1 MHLCKVPNLIRHK
14 NSLKDCILL
23 LYNTVALLQQACV
36 VKCNNCIHAA
46 GARGDAEGQLLQT
59 IFARQSKDIFI
70 LIKFLK
76 IFSIAPSK

>member
-23 LYNTVALLQQACV
+23 VRIHTLYNTVALLQQACV

-46 GARGDAEGQLLQT
+46 GARGDDASNNFFPDKAKT
-59 IFARQSKDIFI
+59 F
-70 LIKFLK
+70 LI
-76 IFSIAPSK
+76 